1 MISSFSYQFFSW
13 TGPESLLEN
22 PVTFNLAIKI
32 IVTNLRGIF
41 LVKNSIAPAMDKIK
55 NRLTKEKKVMSK
67 KLKEVLAENVKP
79 APYNPREISEHQY
92 NGLANSMDKFGDIS
106 GITWNRRSGNLVTG
120 HQRWNRL
127 SREFGD
133 LKLSQIKDDIYSIE
147 STAKGPTGFK
157 MRVVDW
163 DMATE
168 RAANI
173 TGNNHAIGG
182 TWEKESLKILLADI
196 KQDSDSLFK
205 DLNFDI
211 LESDLSM
218 DFDEKEWESNLDNVG
233 KVSANLNGMP
243 ARIIIECTPE
253 LKDEVLIYIKAKLL
267 ETSFEGVH
275 IK

>member
-1 MISSFSYQFFSW
+1 MYKN
-13 TGPESLLEN
+13 EM
-22 PVTFNLAIKI
+22 
-32 IVTNLRGIF
+32 TNKKG
-41 LVKNSIAPAMDKIK
+41 
-55 NRLTKEKKVMSK
+55 EKVMSR
-67 KLKEVLAENVKP
+67 KLKEVSVENVKP
-79 APYNPREISEHQY
+79 APYNPRTISEHQY

-106 GITWNRRSGNLVTG
+106 GITWNRRTGNLITG

-127 SREFGD
+127 SREFDD
-133 LKLSQIKDDIYSIE
+133 LTLVLIKDDLYAVE
-147 STAKGPTGFK
+147 SKSKGQTGFK

-163 DMATE
+163 DLATE

-182 TWEKESLKILLADI
+182 TWEKDSLKILLADI
-196 KQDSDSLFK
+196 KQDSDSLFSE
-205 DLNFDI
+205 LNLDI

-218 DFDEKEWESNLDNVG
+218 DFNEKEWESNLDNVG